1 MSKNSNG
8 GSSVQ
13 RDQESSYDPVRWLN
27 LMVSEPYYLFHLL
40 VFFSYI
46 PVRCSAFQILD
57 PARNSFLLKRE
68 IQVFVAYC
76 VLTVV
81 KIVRTESWESFIQ
94 DTLLFAKIFLTAIA
108 LVMDYHLALWYAL
121 AFLVIHIIAQQPPY
135 EGLGSSNHLTPLQ
148 LESLLT
154 EGNTSRFWLVEFR
167 AFSTSACVC
176 TSSFFP
182 ELSITYS
189 NTNLSFGTIDL
200 GLFPNA
206 AERFGISFGSLNQL
220 PVYIL
225 FENAVEV
232 ARFPEFDYEPYVF
245 GPTITKVFS
254 ATTRCKCCI
263 FLPHPLL
270 ALSVPKRSNLFLLHI

>member
-1 MSKNSNG
+1 MSKNNNG
-8 GSSVQ
+8 GPCVQ
-13 RDQESSYDPVRWLN
+13 RNQEHTYDPVRSLN
-27 LMVSEPYYLFHLL
+27 RMVSEPYYLFHLL

-46 PVRCSAFQILD
+46 PIRFSASQLLS

-76 VLTVV
+76 VLAVV
-81 KIVRTESWESFIQ
+81 KIVKTESWESFIH
-94 DTLLFAKIFLTAIA
+94 DTLFFAKIFLTAIA
-108 LVMDYHLALWYAL
+108 LVLDYHLALWYTL

-148 LESLLT
+148 LETLLT

-167 AFSTSACVC
+167 AFSTPACVC

-189 NTNLSFGTIDL
+189 NANLSFGTVDI

-206 AERFGISFGSLNQL
+206 AEKIGIPLGSLNQL

-225 FENAVEV
+225 FENAIEV
-232 ARFPEFDYEPYVF
+232 ARFPEFDSEPYVF
-245 GPTITKVFS
+245 GPTITK
-254 ATTRCKCCI
+254 K
-263 FLPHPLL
+263 LL
-270 ALSVPKRSNLFLLHI
+270 CGRFELDKRLLDYVNGK